1 MKKKY
6 FITGGTGSLA
16 KKIIENLINQK
27 LAKKIILFSR
37 DEFKQSKLLE
47 LPFIKKN
54 VSIFRFFIGD
64 IRDKSRL
71 NWALE
76 DDVDVVIHTAAL
88 KQVPVTEYNPFE
100 TVKTNIIGSQ
110 NLIEV
115 SIKKNID
122 KVLLISTDKAVS
134 PLNLYGSTKLTAE
147 KLFISANLFKGKSK
161 SKFSVARYGNV
172 MGSRG
177 SVIPIFLNQERNNKD
192 FTITDNRMTRF
203 NITIKEAVSFVMSC
217 ISNMKGKEIFIP
229 KSPSYKITDV
239 AKAINPK
246 RKIKIIGIRPGEKIH
261 EELINKSEFL
271 NTIDKKNNY
280 IIYPLNTNFKKKITD
295 GISYNSLDNKKF
307 LSADQIKDL
316 IKKNLLDFEK

>member
-1 MKKKY
+1 MKKTY

-16 KKIIENLINQK
+16 KALVENLIK
-27 LAKKIILFSR
+27 FKRAKKIILFSR

-47 LPFIKKN
+47 LSFIKKN
-54 VSIFRFFIGD
+54 ISIFRFFIGD

-71 NWALE
+71 NWALG

-100 TVKTNIIGSQ
+100 TVKTNILGTQ
-110 NLIEV
+110 NLIEN

-134 PLNLYGSTKLTAE
+134 PINLYGSTKLTAE

-177 SVIPIFLNQERNNKD
+177 SVIPIFLNQDKSKKN

-203 NITIKEAVSFVMSC
+203 NITVKDAVLFVMNC
-217 ISNMKGKEIFIP
+217 ISSMKGKEIFIP
-229 KSPSYKITDV
+229 KCSSYKITDV
-239 AKAINPK
+239 VKAINSK
-246 RKIKIIGIRPGEKIH
+246 RNINIIGIRPGEKIH
-261 EELINKSEFL
+261 EELINKSEFF
-271 NTIDKKNNY
+271 NTIEGKDKY
-280 IIYPLNTNFKKKITD
+280 TIYPLSLKLKKKITE
-295 GISYNSLDNKKF
+295 GISYNSLNNNKF
-307 LSADQIKDL
+307 LNVNEIKNL
-316 IKKNLLDFEK
+316 IRNNLLDFEN